1 MGTKVIDVSD
11 LIGTKLSQLDKIEL
25 TDDRHHQAVDDV
37 CKLMKSQAE
46 MISAESDRDDKESRR
61 NMDEELRLCELDI
74 RKSQAENDRM
84 EKLLEIVGTAAGTI
98 GYIALIVVVLGVE
111 QEGAV
116 TTKSL
121 AVLQKMGGLLLKK

>member
-25 TDDRHHQAVDDV
+25 TDDRHQQAVDDV

-74 RKSQAENDRM
+74 RKSQAENDRI